1 MLSIIRE
8 MKVFLRIVI
17 FLLICALLGFWSPWI
32 SWKIDLSSIFNVES
46 PDPIAGIEVNSLIGD
61 LQVAI
66 DGVVQEGIASSEDGS
81 LIIDGLEPG
90 EKAVT
95 ITRISDVE
103 NAYWEYRGILT
114 FTEGVNTVISLGIGP
129 EKEFSEGTII
139 TAVRKNSENYNLKIS
154 SEIPEYQVLLDNVP
168 HNITDGEFTS
178 NLTLDRQYTV
188 EINKSGYEPLEF
200 SVLPSDQDSRSALQ
214 NYIIE
219 VEVLLLMQPVKVE

>member
-1 MLSIIRE
+1 MLSNISE

-17 FLLICALLGFWSPWI
+17 FLLICVLLGFWSPWL

-46 PDPIAGIEVNSLIGD
+46 PDPIAGLEVYSLVGD
-61 LQVAI
+61 LQVSI
-66 DGVVQEGIASSEDGS
+66 EGVVQEGIASAEEGS

-90 EKAVT
+90 EKAIT
-95 ITRISDVE
+95 ITRISDIE

-139 TAVRKNSENYNLKIS
+139 TAVRKNSEDYNLKIT
-154 SEIPEYQVLLDNVP
+154 SEIPEYQVLLENVP
-168 HNITDGEFTS
+168 YNVTDGEFTS
-178 NLTLDRQYTV
+178 NLSLDRQYTV
-188 EINKSGYEPLEF
+188 RINKSGYESLEF
-200 SVLPSDQDSRSALQ
+200 SVLPEDQESRSALE

-219 VEVLLLMQPVKVE
+219 VDVFMLLQPVQIE